1 MRIGVVSDTHNQ
13 VTNVGRIVELFRA
26 AAVEQIVHTGD
37 ITQPKVLDVLAKVEL
52 PVVGV
57 FGNNDLGERER
68 LVDAATRHGM
78 ELVDPPHSIVLHERR
93 IAVVHDPNEIEV
105 RLEAEH
111 DVVLHGHTHRL
122 REERR
127 QGRLIFNPG
136 ECAGHLPGLNAVGVL
151 DLEDLG
157 IELLRF

>member
-37 ITQPKVLDVLAKVEL
+37 ITQPKVLDVLAKASL

-68 LVDAATRHGM
+68 LASTAVQHGM
-78 ELVDPPHSIVLHERR
+78 ELVDPPHSIVLRERR
-93 IAVVHDPNEIEV
+93 IAIVHDPGEIEPT
-105 RLEAEH
+105 LESGN
-111 DVVLHGHTHRL
+111 DVVLHGHTHRF

-127 QGRLIFNPG
+127 GGRLIFNPG
-136 ECAGHLPGLNAVGVL
+136 ECAGHLPGRNAVGVL